1 MDIKS
6 YKTKAEP
13 KGMAGSVPVFCAH
26 DKIAKV
32 KDLRPNPKNPNKH
45 PQDQIALLAKIIMA
59 TGWRAPITVSAN
71 SGYIVKGHGR
81 YMAALAGG
89 LEEAPV
95 DIQHYTNKDEEYAD
109 LVADNRLAE
118 LSNIDNTALAD
129 IFSDFDLDEIPAE
142 LTGYNDKEFA
152 DVLAALENSL
162 QDLAEDIDATPEPAA
177 EVITRPGDIWT
188 LGKHRVLCGDCT
200 AAENREKLFAGV
212 QPEIL
217 LTDPPYCSGGFQES
231 GRRAGSKGTD
241 AKDESNRF
249 IANDTLST
257 RGYQSLIKQVL
268 TDIPPKVVYIFTD
281 WRMWVYL
288 FDIVEGAGYGVKS
301 MIVWNKKTPGMGMGW
316 RAQHELIVFAH
327 KAKPRWDNHKG
338 YGNVLDVTRQQ
349 NALHPTQKPVELLA
363 KILDNTAWA
372 RGVFDPFLGSGT
384 TLIACEQAGQTCY
397 GIELEARH
405 VDTIVRR
412 YIATTGNTDVA
423 LYRNGSE
430 QPREVIAPILLAAE
444 MDQ

>member
-1 MDIKS
+1 MDIKN

-13 KGMAGSVPVFCAH
+13 KGIASGVPVFCAH

-45 PQDQIALLAKIIMA
+45 PSDQIALLAKIIMA
-59 TGWRAPITVSAN
+59 TGWRAPITVSAD

-89 LEEAPV
+89 LDEAPI
-95 DIQHYTNKDEEYAD
+95 DIQHYTSQEEEYAD

-129 IFSDFDLDEIPAE
+129 IFADFDLDEIPAE
-142 LTGYNDKEFA
+142 LTGYNEKEFA
-152 DVLAALENSL
+152 DVLAALGNSL
-162 QDLAEDIDATPEPAA
+162 QDIAEDIDATPEPAA
-177 EVITRPGDIWT
+177 EIITKPGDIWV

-200 AAENREKLFAGV
+200 AAENRAKLFAGA
-212 QPEIL
+212 QPEML

-241 AKDESNRF
+241 AKDESNCF

-338 YGNVLDVTRQQ
+338 YGNVLDVKRQQ

-363 KILDNTAWA
+363 KILDNTGWA

-405 VDTIVRR
+405 VDAIVRR
-412 YIATTGNTDVA
+412 YITTTGNTDVK
-423 LYRNGSE
+423 LWRNGTE
-430 QPREVIAPILLAAE
+430 QPREVIQPLLLAAE
-444 MDQ
+444 MDN